1 MAYGPSPGENGM
13 LSPRVTRESI
23 FFENT
28 SGHTLTNVTVYV
40 EFVYFT
46 SVPEPMAFRVLHA
59 GHSRQ
64 VRHVYSQEPG
74 QNYFSRAYREGHEGR
89 PASADRYALQKM
101 PGSGHLE
108 DLLRCG

>member
-1 MAYGPSPGENGM
+1 
-13 LSPRVTRESI
+13 
-23 FFENT
+23 
-28 SGHTLTNVTVYV
+28 LTNVTVYV

-59 GHSRQ
+59 GQLKAGAAMYIPRNL
-64 VRHVYSQEPG
+64 G

-89 PASADRYALQKM
+89 PASADRYALAEDAW
-101 PGSGHLE
+101 SGHLE